1 MWYPV
6 IRRALF
12 ALDSERAHRL
22 ALEAL
27 RVTGRRGTSIRSTA
41 PTDLMGLRFSNRVGL
56 AAGFDKSAVAVDGL
70 GALGFG
76 FIEVGTVTPRP
87 QSGQPRPRLFRLPTS
102 GALLNRLGFPNDGA
116 EVVAARLR
124 RRKFRG
130 ILGINIGKN
139 ADTSISRAVDDYVN
153 CLRLVRG
160 VADYVV
166 VNVSSPNTSAL
177 RELQAR
183 ERLEPLLSALLDE
196 RTQGGTKI
204 GRRLPLLVKIAP
216 DLTSG
221 EIGELATLIKAMP
234 LDGVVNQ
241 HDSKP
246 SGHSGC
252 RHAAVRR
259 SQRYSPA
266 SRGHANRQGVK
277 SVPWQRLP
285 DHRCGRDRLAGI
297 SDGYA
302 NRRGRSRT
310 AIHRTHLL
318 RPVVDRA
325 MRSSAGGCK
334 RLSRAEHRYLRAHP
348 VAQTHRMFPINY
360 AL

>member
-234 LDGVVNQ
+234 LDGVVATNTTVSRADIPDADTLQ
-241 HDSKP
+241 
-246 SGHSGC
+246 SGGVSGTPL
-252 RHAAVRR
+252 RAA
-259 SQRYSPA
+259 
-266 SRGHANRQGVK
+266 
-277 SVPWQRLP
+277 
-285 DHRCGRDRLAGI
+285 
-297 SDGYA
+297 
-302 NRRGRSRT
+302 
-310 AIHRTHLL
+310 
-318 RPVVDRA
+318 A
-325 MRSSAGGCK
+325 MRTVKA
-334 RLSRAEHRYLRAHP
+334 LRACLGN
-348 VAQTHRMFPINY
+348 AFPIIGVGGIDSPESAMAMRIAGADLVQLY
-360 AL
+360 TGLIYCGPSLIARCVRALEDVKGSRELNTGTCARIRLRRRIGCFP